1 MDDKGSTTF
10 VRIDARIAKSPRRN
24 GNIGKNRQP
33 FARQRTPCMLSE
45 KRTRSLSPVEREA
58 ERLSAGL
65 LRLLLHL
72 RKESPGASVYARAR
86 IYVHPDTHTW
96 PPDAAAWKCATIK
109 AHPSRVS
116 RASRCA
122 VRWYA
127 DDDTLSGSGRFRT
140 PVSYIVAR
148 GEREREPAGFQPPQI
163 LPRPLRD
170 APVCTLVHFSS
181 RPEYT
186 SDRYRLRKEER
197 SVLPTV
203 LLMDAF
209 RLSIATTGWPCP
221 TKYRAHAES
230 YCDVFFFFWRCK
242 KREKKNIQIYNWNCA
257 SLCKERSALHLRVKS
272 NRNCLHSYKPCFKFR
287 MKFIASW
294 TRQRYRFKN
303 HLGCMRCPC

>member
-45 KRTRSLSPVEREA
+45 KRRSLSPVEREA

-65 LRLLLHL
+65 LRL
-72 RKESPGASVYARAR
+72 PASQEGVSRCFCVCTRAYTCTR
-86 IYVHPDTHTW
+86 THTHEA
-96 PPDAAAWKCATIK
+96 PTRLLGNAPLLKRIPRAFPASRGAPFVDMQTMTRFPVPADSAL
-109 AHPSRVS
+109 PSRISS
-116 RASRCA
+116 RE
-122 VRWYA
+122 
-127 DDDTLSGSGRFRT
+127 
-140 PVSYIVAR
+140 
-148 GEREREPAGFQPPQI
+148 ERAGWIPPPQI

-209 RLSIATTGWPCP
+209 RLSTATTG
-221 TKYRAHAES
+221 
-230 YCDVFFFFWRCK
+230 
-242 KREKKNIQIYNWNCA
+242 
-257 SLCKERSALHLRVKS
+257 
-272 NRNCLHSYKPCFKFR
+272 
-287 MKFIASW
+287 
-294 TRQRYRFKN
+294 
-303 HLGCMRCPC
+303 